1 MKYLKDHVD
10 VNLQSLF
17 KGGPASTNRSKP
29 LHGIA
34 IKRAPG
40 APYHIRNTPMY
51 EQVKQAPELTA
62 LYRELQDLKE
72 GNAATDIVRK
82 VKAKIK
88 YKLECLRRIET
99 NLLRDQWFKDRNAR
113 FLSSETSNDKKQHDD
128 WHLTP
133 ARAKVVKYLY
143 NEVDQSLEQRIRLI
157 HSLLSL
163 IGSKSKSK
171 SKPWRPWI
179 FLINYDRGRK
189 KKARFG
195 RAETN

>member
-1 MKYLKDHVD
+1 
-10 VNLQSLF
+10 
-17 KGGPASTNRSKP
+17 
-29 LHGIA
+29 
-34 IKRAPG
+34 
-40 APYHIRNTPMY
+40 MY

-88 YKLECLRRIET
+88 YKIECLHRIET

-113 FLSSETSNDKKQHDD
+113 FLSSETSNDKKQYDD

-143 NEVDQSLEQRIRLI
+143 NEVDQSLEQ
-157 HSLLSL
+157 
-163 IGSKSKSK
+163 
-171 SKPWRPWI
+171 
-179 FLINYDRGRK
+179 
-189 KKARFG
+189 
-195 RAETN
+195 